1 MNSNNNQ
8 ILSQEESLIRERL
21 QTYLPDVADGEWFTR
36 RLINRLPEKRR
47 SRLPGVLQWVCYGMS
62 AILLFATWSWCIA
75 DIARHGLSATSLI
88 LAAVIPAVVIF
99 CMSVFA
105 VQAVRRSV

>member
-1 MNSNNNQ
+1 MNAIKKNIS
-8 ILSQEESLIRERL
+8 SQEDIRIRERL
-21 QTYLPDVADGEWFTR
+21 QASLPDVADGEWFTR
-36 RLINRLPEKRR
+36 RLMNRLPEKRR
-47 SRLPGVLQWVCYGMS
+47 SRLPGVLQWACYGAS
-62 AILLFATWSWCIA
+62 AILLLTTWAYCMA
-75 DIARHGLSATSLI
+75 DIARHGLSATSLT